1 MPLVRTLFFAARPFR
16 PCKNVSLAPRVPM
29 STFSKPPEPI
39 EQGREAYLTGGAKLR
54 YKRLTGQI

>member
-1 MPLVRTLFFAARPFR
+1 MTANWTCVEVRQ
-16 PCKNVSLAPRVPM
+16 RVRGIIFLLGALDDGL
-29 STFSKPPEPI
+29 TKLERAQI

>member
-1 MPLVRTLFFAARPFR
+1 MRSAAALSSEQAFAANRNDGLTKLER
-16 PCKNVSLAPRVPM
+16 AQ
-29 STFSKPPEPI
+29 I

>member
-1 MPLVRTLFFAARPFR
+1 MPTCGNQVSGVPRHRSGLVSIDDGLTKLERAQ
-16 PCKNVSLAPRVPM
+16 
-29 STFSKPPEPI
+29 I